1 MTIPG
6 DPAETGM
13 RGSAEG
19 SRVLASR
26 ICGPRQGVSQMQPT
40 RQKRGG
46 APEPESEIFTP
57 VRSVRLSDEVY
68 ERVLSLISKGVLGP
82 GERLL
87 AEREMADRFQVSRQS
102 VREALNRAKLL
113 GLVEVRPGD
122 GTFVRSLVPGS
133 LVEPLSVMLE
143 RETGR
148 VLEFLQVRKVL
159 EGWCAAEA
167 ARRARSADLRKLGSC
182 LRRMARISKAGGL
195 LGKPDVE
202 FHIAIAEATHNTVM
216 AHIVNS
222 LRAMFQSVLRVR
234 FVTRDPARTQ
244 LLVAQHERIFEAIRR
259 RDPAGA
265 TDAMVAHLE
274 FIEEEIRR
282 FGGRTREAV
291 KPASSAPTNLLKKPR
306 LGRGIACLT
315 R

>member
-1 MTIPG
+1 VKQN
-6 DPAETGM
+6 
-13 RGSAEG
+13 RGA
-19 SRVLASR
+19 A
-26 ICGPRQGVSQMQPT
+26 PT
-40 RQKRGG
+40 PD
-46 APEPESEIFTP
+46 ADVFTP

-68 ERVLSLISKGVLGP
+68 DRILSLISKGVLGP

-87 AEREMADRFQVSRQS
+87 PEREMAERFQVSRQS

-167 ARRARSADLRKLGSC
+167 AGRAKPADLRKLTTC
-182 LRRMARISKAGGL
+182 LKRMGQISRAGGL
-195 LGKPDVE
+195 LGKPDVD

-222 LRAMFQSVLRVR
+222 LRAMFQAVLRVR
-234 FVTRDPARTQ
+234 FVTRDSARTQ
-244 LLVAQHERIFEAIRR
+244 LLVAQHEKIFEAIRR
-259 RDPAGA
+259 RDPGA
-265 TDAMVAHLE
+265 ATRAMVAHLE
-274 FIEEEIRR
+274 FIEGEIRG
-282 FGGRTREAV
+282 FGEGARRVVRPVGSQVDRLAGRPR
-291 KPASSAPTNLLKKPR
+291 PAQSKVLVAD
-306 LGRGIACLT
+306 
-315 R
+315 